1 MSQAKNGPVRGLI
14 AIGVLSVMTLWLS
27 WEGLLGFYIHP
38 RYNLFTTIMALL
50 GICGFVVAAS
60 SGLAESSGRGEHH
73 HGRRRSRLRASDRLS
88 AILVAGALATAI
100 ILPPTTL
107 SSFTAENRK
116 FGGNFA
122 AGSVSSVQVD
132 PTAAGF
138 ESLTVRDWAGLLSQT
153 QDSAFFRGKPV
164 RVLGTISSSGN
175 PDVFLLSRFVVS
187 CCAVDAQ
194 PVSIPVYFRSWQDEF
209 EVDSWVTVSGGFQFQ
224 PAFDSPG
231 NLAVVPSNIEIEE
244 VPNEPYLF

>member
-1 MSQAKNGPVRGLI
+1 MSQAKIGPVRGLI
-14 AIGVLSVMTLWLS
+14 AIGVLSVTTIWLS

-38 RYNLFTTIMALL
+38 RYNLFTTIMAVV
-50 GICGFVVAAS
+50 GTCGFIVAAS
-60 SGLAESSGRGEHH
+60 FGLGDSSGHGEHR
-73 HGRRRSRLRASDRLS
+73 HGRRRRRLRASERLS
-88 AILVAGALATAI
+88 AILVAGALAAAI

-116 FGGNFA
+116 FGSNFA
-122 AGSVSSVQVD
+122 AGSINSVQVD

-164 RVLGTISSSGN
+164 KALGVISNSGN
-175 PDVFLLSRFVVS
+175 PDVFLLSRFVVT

-194 PVSIPVYFRSWQDEF
+194 PVSIPVYMRNWQDEF
-209 EVDSWVTVSGGFQFQ
+209 EIDSWVTVSGGFQFK
-224 PAFDSPG
+224 PEFDSPG
-231 NLAVVPSNIEIEE
+231 NLAVVPVSIEIEE
-244 VPNEPYLF
+244 VPDEPYLF